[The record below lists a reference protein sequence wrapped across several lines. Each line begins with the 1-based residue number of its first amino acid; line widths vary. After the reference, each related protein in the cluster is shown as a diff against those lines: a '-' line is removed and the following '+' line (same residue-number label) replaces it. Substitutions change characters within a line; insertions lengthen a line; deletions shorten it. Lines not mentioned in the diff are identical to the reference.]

1 MRTALF
7 IEDTPGGLV
16 TKFVWQ
22 PNGHMDNAG
31 EAISMNVMANL
42 IMFIKDMDERKLL
55 NIVKEG
61 RKPGEPPP
69 EPSEFVVKP

>member
-1 MRTALF
+1 MKTALF
-7 IEDTPGGLV
+7 LEDTPGGLV

-22 PNGHMDNAG
+22 PNGHMDNPG

-55 NIVKEG
+55 KIVKEG
-61 RKPGEPPP
+61 REAGEP
-69 EPSEFVVKP
+69 STKP

>member
-1 MRTALF
+1 MKTALF
-7 IEDTPGGLV
+7 LEDTPAGLV

-42 IMFIKDMDERKLL
+42 IMFIKDMDEKKLL
-55 NIVKEG
+55 KIVKEG
-61 RKPGEPPP
+61 KGAGEPP
-69 EPSEFVVKP
+69 EPSEVVVRP

>member
-1 MRTALF
+1 MKTALF
-7 IEDTPGGLV
+7 LEDTPGGLV

-42 IMFIKDMDERKLL
+42 IMFIKDMDEKKLL
-55 NIVKEG
+55 KIVKEG
-61 RKPGEPPP
+61 KGAGEPP
-69 EPSEFVVKP
+69 EPSEAIART